1 MYVHCQNLH
10 LLSDL
15 DPFVRLAII
24 HHQFES
30 IHFFYD
36 GNGRTGRIINILYM
50 VKKELLYL
58 PILCSSRYINQNKSH
73 NYRLLQYTRDTD
85 EWDEWVLF
93 MLEAIE
99 KTSVQT
105 IFIIKYIKR
114 LKQSY
119 KERIRKELLKN
130 LKI

>member
-1 MYVHCQNLH
+1 MYVHCQDLH
-10 LLSDL
+10 LLSHYSLEIFLNNSELSDL

-24 HHQFES
+24 HHHFES

-73 NYRLLQYTRDTD
+73 NYRLLQYTRDPN

-105 IFIIKYIKR
+105 IFIIKYITR
-114 LKQSY
+114 
-119 KERIRKELLKN
+119 
-130 LKI
+130 

>member
-1 MYVHCQNLH
+1 
-10 LLSDL
+10 
-15 DPFVRLAII
+15 
-24 HHQFES
+24 
-30 IHFFYD
+30 
-36 GNGRTGRIINILYM
+36 M

-99 KTSVQT
+99 RTSVQT
-105 IFIIKYIKR
+105 IFIIKCIKR

-119 KERIRKELLKN
+119 KERIRKELLK
-130 LKI
+130 I